1 MDRKTQ
7 STNMLQL
14 QDFPLAIMR
23 CKIVEVPKPMWHNM
37 SKSTTGQTVFGFIAY
52 QPNTHAMH
60 RVPFYSKKPSLDR
73 C

>member
-37 SKSTTGQTVFGFIAY
+37 SKSTTGKTRLQ
-52 QPNTHAMH
+52 
-60 RVPFYSKKPSLDR
+60 FYSILA
-73 C
+73 